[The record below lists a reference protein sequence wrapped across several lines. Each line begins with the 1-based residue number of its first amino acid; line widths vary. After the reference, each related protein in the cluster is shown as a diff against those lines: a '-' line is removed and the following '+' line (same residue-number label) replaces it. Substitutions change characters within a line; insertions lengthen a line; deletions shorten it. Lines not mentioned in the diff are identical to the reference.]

1 MARYI
6 AIASSSKIFY
16 LVYLTHY
23 NNTMSKNK
31 GIHFEVSERK
41 VLLRIFDIVSVLLS
55 LEIVGYY
62 FRFDYFLVTKEQW
75 LWSLV
80 LGFYLTA
87 FGTVFELYDLK
98 QSSKLDTTFKNIVI
112 TVSVTV
118 LFYLFT
124 PIVTPVLPDHRLE
137 IVYFYLSIVAAIF
150 AWRYT
155 YVTFIAS
162 PRFYKKVI
170 VLGEV
175 SNIENLVKAF
185 STSDPNYKIVGYI
198 NSNISSNETVKFKG
212 LKEFSAGNLQK
223 TIRDEG
229 ISEIVIAINDSET
242 ITPYLYNELTHL
254 IEKGFT
260 IREYT
265 QVFEEITKRVPVQF
279 VGKDFYKYF
288 PFSRSNQ
295 NKLYMFYH
303 RLMDIVC
310 SIFGILIG
318 IILLPFVIIGNLIGN
333 KGKLFYMQT
342 RVGKNGK
349 SFNIYKFR
357 TMVQDAEKDGM
368 KWADKND
375 ARVTTFGRFLRR
387 SRLDEIPQFINVL
400 KGDMSIIGPR
410 PERPLFVK
418 ELSKVIPFYETRHTI
433 KPGLSGWAQVN
444 SRYGSSIED
453 SLVKLQYDLYYIK
466 HRSFFLDVN
475 IIVKTLSTM
484 VYYRGQ

>member
-1 MARYI
+1 
-6 AIASSSKIFY
+6 
-16 LVYLTHY
+16 
-23 NNTMSKNK
+23 MSKNK
-31 GIHFEVSERK
+31 GIHFEISERK
-41 VLLRIFDIVSVLLS
+41 VLLRIFDILVVLLA
-55 LEIVGYY
+55 LELIGYY
-62 FRFDYFLVTKEQW
+62 FQFDYFLVTKEQW

-80 LGFYLTA
+80 LGFYLTV
-87 FGTVFELYDLK
+87 FGTIFELYNLK

-124 PIVTPVLPDHRLE
+124 PIITPVLPDHRLE
-137 IVYFYLSIVAAIF
+137 IVYFYLSIITAIF
-150 AWRYT
+150 IWRYT

-175 SNIENLVKAF
+175 SNIENLVNAF
-185 STSDPNYKIVGYI
+185 SISDPNYKIVGYI
-198 NSNISSNETVKFKG
+198 NSNVSSNENVKFKG

-223 TIRDEG
+223 TIREEG

-242 ITPYLYNELTHL
+242 ITPYTYNELTHL
-254 IEKGFT
+254 LEKGFI

-265 QVFEEITKRVPVQF
+265 QVFEEITKRIPVQF

-295 NKLYMFYH
+295 NKLYMLYH
-303 RLMDIVC
+303 RLMDLTC
-310 SIFGILIG
+310 SILGIVIG
-318 IILLPFVIIGNLIGN
+318 VLLLPLVLVGNLIGN
-333 KGKLFYMQT
+333 KGKLLYIQK
-342 RVGKNGK
+342 RVGKNGEP
-349 SFNIYKFR
+349 FNIYKFR
-357 TMVQDAEKDGM
+357 TMVKNAEKDGV

-375 ARVTTFGRFLRR
+375 HRVTSFGRFLRR

-410 PERPLFVK
+410 PERPFFVK
-418 ELSKVIPFYETRHTI
+418 ELSRVIPFYETRHTI

-444 SRYGSSIED
+444 SRYGASIED

-466 HRSFFLDVN
+466 HRSFFLDIN

>member
-1 MARYI
+1 ME
-6 AIASSSKIFY
+6 K
-16 LVYLTHY
+16 
-23 NNTMSKNK
+23 KK
-31 GIHFEVSERK
+31 GIHFEISERK
-41 VLLRIFDIVSVLLS
+41 VLLRIFDILAALLA
-55 LEIVGYY
+55 LELIGYY
-62 FRFDYFLVTKEQW
+62 FQFDYFLVTKKQW

-80 LGFYLTA
+80 LGFYLTV
-87 FGTVFELYDLK
+87 FGTIFELYNLK

-124 PIVTPVLPDHRLE
+124 PIITPVLPDHRIE
-137 IVYFYLSIVAAIF
+137 IVYFYLAIIIVIF
-150 AWRYT
+150 MWRYA

-198 NSNISSNETVKFKG
+198 NSNISSNENVKFKG
-212 LKEFSAGNLQK
+212 LKEFSAGNLKK
-223 TIRDEG
+223 TIREEG

-242 ITPYLYNELTHL
+242 ITPYIYNELTHL
-254 IEKGFT
+254 LEKGFT

-265 QVFEEITKRVPVQF
+265 QVFEEITKRIPVQF

-295 NKLYMFYH
+295 NKLYILYH
-303 RLMDIVC
+303 RLMDLICALLGIV
-310 SIFGILIG
+310 IG
-318 IILLPFVIIGNLIGN
+318 IIFLPLVLLGNLIGN
-333 KGKLFYMQT
+333 KGKLLYIQT

-349 SFNIYKFR
+349 PFKIYKFR
-357 TMVQDAEKDGM
+357 TMVKNAEKDGV

-375 ARVTTFGRFLRR
+375 HRVTSFGRFLRR

-410 PERPLFVK
+410 PERPFFVK

-466 HRSFFLDVN
+466 HRSFFLDIN

-484 VYYRGQ
+484 LYYRGQ

>member
-1 MARYI
+1 ME
-6 AIASSSKIFY
+6 K
-16 LVYLTHY
+16 
-23 NNTMSKNK
+23 KK
-31 GIHFEVSERK
+31 GIHFEISERK
-41 VLLRIFDIVSVLLS
+41 VILRIFDILAALLA
-55 LEIVGYY
+55 LELIGYY
-62 FRFDYFLVTKEQW
+62 FQFDYFLVTKKQW

-80 LGFYLTA
+80 LWFYLTV
-87 FGTVFELYDLK
+87 FGTIFELYNLK

-124 PIVTPVLPDHRLE
+124 PIITPVLPDHRIE
-137 IVYFYLSIVAAIF
+137 IVYFYLAIIIVIF
-150 AWRYT
+150 MWRYA

-198 NSNISSNETVKFKG
+198 NSNISSNENVKFKG
-212 LKEFSAGNLQK
+212 LKEFSAGNLKK
-223 TIRDEG
+223 TIREEG

-242 ITPYLYNELTHL
+242 ITPYIYNELTHL
-254 IEKGFT
+254 LEKGFT

-265 QVFEEITKRVPVQF
+265 QVFEEITKRIPVQF
-279 VGKDFYKYF
+279 VGKDCYKYF

-295 NKLYMFYH
+295 NKLYMLYH
-303 RLMDIVC
+303 RLMDLICALLGIV
-310 SIFGILIG
+310 IG
-318 IILLPFVIIGNLIGN
+318 IIFLPLVLLGNLIGN
-333 KGKLFYMQT
+333 KGKLLYVQT

-349 SFNIYKFR
+349 PFKIYKFR
-357 TMVQDAEKDGM
+357 TMVNNAEKDGV

-375 ARVTTFGRFLRR
+375 HRVTSFGRFLRR

-410 PERPLFVK
+410 PERPFFVK

-466 HRSFFLDVN
+466 HRSFFLDIN

>member
-1 MARYI
+1 MA
-6 AIASSSKIFY
+6 
-16 LVYLTHY
+16 
-23 NNTMSKNK
+23 KNK
-31 GIHFEVSERK
+31 GIHFEISERK
-41 VLLRIFDIVSVLLS
+41 VLLRIFDILAALLA
-55 LEIVGYY
+55 LELIGYY
-62 FRFDYFLVTKEQW
+62 FQFDYFLVTKKQW

-80 LGFYLTA
+80 LGFYLTV
-87 FGTVFELYDLK
+87 FGTIFELYNLK

-124 PIVTPVLPDHRLE
+124 PIITPVLPDHRIE
-137 IVYFYLSIVAAIF
+137 IVYFYLAIIIVIF
-150 AWRYT
+150 MWRYA

-198 NSNISSNETVKFKG
+198 NSNISSNENVKFKG
-212 LKEFSAGNLQK
+212 LKEFSAGNLKK
-223 TIRDEG
+223 TIREEG

-242 ITPYLYNELTHL
+242 ITPYIYNELTHL
-254 IEKGFT
+254 LEKGFT

-265 QVFEEITKRVPVQF
+265 QVFEEITKRIPVQF

-295 NKLYMFYH
+295 NKLYILYH
-303 RLMDIVC
+303 RLMDLICALLGIV
-310 SIFGILIG
+310 IG
-318 IILLPFVIIGNLIGN
+318 IIFLPLVLLGNLIGN
-333 KGKLFYMQT
+333 KGKLLYIQT

-349 SFNIYKFR
+349 PFKIYKFR
-357 TMVQDAEKDGM
+357 TMVKNAEKDGV

-375 ARVTTFGRFLRR
+375 HRVTSFGRFLRR

-410 PERPLFVK
+410 PERPFFVK

-466 HRSFFLDVN
+466 HRSFFLDIN

-484 VYYRGQ
+484 LYYRGQ

>member
-1 MARYI
+1 
-6 AIASSSKIFY
+6 
-16 LVYLTHY
+16 
-23 NNTMSKNK
+23 MSNKK
-31 GIHFEVSERK
+31 GIHFEISERK
-41 VLLRIFDIVSVLLS
+41 ILLRVFDILSALLA
-55 LEIVGYY
+55 LELIGYY
-62 FRFDYFLVTKEQW
+62 FQFDYFLVTKEQW
-75 LWSLV
+75 IWSLV
-80 LGFYLTA
+80 LAFYLTA

-124 PIVTPVLPDHRLE
+124 PIVTPVLPNHRLE
-137 IVYFYLSIVAAIF
+137 IVYFFLSIIAAIF
-150 AWRYT
+150 AWRYA

-175 SNIENLVKAF
+175 SNIENLVNAF

-198 NSNISSNETVKFKG
+198 NSNVSSNENVKFKG

-223 TIRDEG
+223 TIREEG
-229 ISEIVIAINDSET
+229 ISEIVIAINDSDT
-242 ITPYLYNELTHL
+242 ITPYTYNELTHL
-254 IEKGFT
+254 LEKGFI

-265 QVFEEITKRVPVQF
+265 QVFEEITKRIPVQF

-295 NKLYMFYH
+295 NKLYMLYH
-303 RLMDIVC
+303 RLMDLVC
-310 SIFGILIG
+310 SVLGIAIGIL
-318 IILLPFVIIGNLIGN
+318 LLPLVLVGNLIGN
-333 KGKLFYMQT
+333 RGKLLYVQT

-349 SFNIYKFR
+349 PFKIFKFR
-357 TMVQDAEKDGM
+357 TMVKNAEKDGI

-375 ARVTTFGRFLRR
+375 IRITSFGRFLRR
-387 SRLDEIPQFINVL
+387 SRLDEIPQFINVF

-410 PERPLFVK
+410 PERPFFVK
-418 ELSKVIPFYETRHTI
+418 ELSKSIPFYETRHTI

-444 SRYGSSIED
+444 SRYGASVED

-466 HRSFFLDVN
+466 HRSFFLDIN

>member
-1 MARYI
+1 
-6 AIASSSKIFY
+6 
-16 LVYLTHY
+16 
-23 NNTMSKNK
+23 MSKKK
-31 GIHFEVSERK
+31 GIHFEISERK
-41 VLLRIFDIVSVLLS
+41 VLLRVFDILAALLA
-55 LEIVGYY
+55 LELIGYY
-62 FRFDYFLVTKEQW
+62 FQFDYFLVTKEQW

-80 LGFYLTA
+80 LGSYLTV
-87 FGTVFELYDLK
+87 FGTIFELYNLK

-124 PIVTPVLPDHRLE
+124 PIITPVLPDHRIE
-137 IVYFYLSIVAAIF
+137 IVYFYLAIIIVIF
-150 AWRYT
+150 MWRYA

-198 NSNISSNETVKFKG
+198 NSNISSNENVKFKG
-212 LKEFSAGNLQK
+212 LKEFSAGNLKK
-223 TIRDEG
+223 TIREEG

-242 ITPYLYNELTHL
+242 ITPYIYNELTHL
-254 IEKGFT
+254 LEKGFT

-265 QVFEEITKRVPVQF
+265 QVFEEITKRIPVQF

-295 NKLYMFYH
+295 NKLYMLYH
-303 RLMDIVC
+303 RLMDLVCALLGIV
-310 SIFGILIG
+310 IG
-318 IILLPFVIIGNLIGN
+318 IIFLPLVLLGNLIGN
-333 KGKLFYMQT
+333 KGKLLYIQT

-349 SFNIYKFR
+349 PFKIYKFR
-357 TMVQDAEKDGM
+357 TMVKNAEKDGV

-375 ARVTTFGRFLRR
+375 HRVTSFGRFLRR

-410 PERPLFVK
+410 PERPFFVK

-466 HRSFFLDVN
+466 HRSFFLDIN

>member
-1 MARYI
+1 ME
-6 AIASSSKIFY
+6 K
-16 LVYLTHY
+16 
-23 NNTMSKNK
+23 KK
-31 GIHFEVSERK
+31 GIHFEISERK
-41 VLLRIFDIVSVLLS
+41 VLLRIFDILAALLA
-55 LEIVGYY
+55 LELIGYY
-62 FRFDYFLVTKEQW
+62 FQFDYFLVTKKQW

-80 LGFYLTA
+80 LGFYLTV
-87 FGTVFELYDLK
+87 FGTIFELYNLK

-124 PIVTPVLPDHRLE
+124 PIITPVLPDHRIE
-137 IVYFYLSIVAAIF
+137 IVYFYLAIIIVIF
-150 AWRYT
+150 MWRYA

-198 NSNISSNETVKFKG
+198 NSNISSNENVKFKG
-212 LKEFSAGNLQK
+212 LKEFSAGNLKK
-223 TIRDEG
+223 TIREEG

-242 ITPYLYNELTHL
+242 ITPYIYNELTHL
-254 IEKGFT
+254 LEKGFT

-265 QVFEEITKRVPVQF
+265 QVFEEITKRIPVQF

-295 NKLYMFYH
+295 NKLYMLYH
-303 RLMDIVC
+303 RLMDLICALLGIV
-310 SIFGILIG
+310 IG
-318 IILLPFVIIGNLIGN
+318 IIFLPLVLLGNLIGN
-333 KGKLFYMQT
+333 KGKLLYVQT

-349 SFNIYKFR
+349 PFKIYKFR
-357 TMVQDAEKDGM
+357 TMVNNAEKDGV

-375 ARVTTFGRFLRR
+375 HRVTSFGRFLRR

-410 PERPLFVK
+410 PERPFFVK

-466 HRSFFLDVN
+466 HRSFFLDIN

>member
-1 MARYI
+1 ME
-6 AIASSSKIFY
+6 K
-16 LVYLTHY
+16 
-23 NNTMSKNK
+23 KK
-31 GIHFEVSERK
+31 GIHFEISERK
-41 VLLRIFDIVSVLLS
+41 VLLRIFDILAALLA
-55 LEIVGYY
+55 LELIGYY
-62 FRFDYFLVTKEQW
+62 FQFDYFLVTKKQW

-80 LGFYLTA
+80 LGFYLTV
-87 FGTVFELYDLK
+87 FGTIFELYNLK

-124 PIVTPVLPDHRLE
+124 PIITPVLPDHRIE
-137 IVYFYLSIVAAIF
+137 IVYFYLAIIIVIF
-150 AWRYT
+150 MWRYA

-198 NSNISSNETVKFKG
+198 NSNISSNKNVKFKG
-212 LKEFSAGNLQK
+212 LKEFSAGNLKK
-223 TIRDEG
+223 TIREEG

-242 ITPYLYNELTHL
+242 ITPYIYNELTHL
-254 IEKGFT
+254 LEKGFT

-265 QVFEEITKRVPVQF
+265 QVFEEITKRIPVQF

-295 NKLYMFYH
+295 NKLYMLYH
-303 RLMDIVC
+303 RLMDLICALLGIV
-310 SIFGILIG
+310 IG
-318 IILLPFVIIGNLIGN
+318 IIFLPLVLLGNLIGN
-333 KGKLFYMQT
+333 KGKLLYVQT

-349 SFNIYKFR
+349 PFKIYKFR
-357 TMVQDAEKDGM
+357 TMVNNAEKDGV

-375 ARVTTFGRFLRR
+375 HRVTSFGRFLRR

-410 PERPLFVK
+410 PERPFFVK

-466 HRSFFLDVN
+466 HRSFFLDIN

>member
-1 MARYI
+1 M
-6 AIASSSKIFY
+6 K
-16 LVYLTHY
+16 
-23 NNTMSKNK
+23 KEK
-31 GIHFEVSERK
+31 GIHFEISERK
-41 VLLRIFDIVSVLLS
+41 VLLRIFDILAALLA
-55 LEIVGYY
+55 LELIGYY
-62 FRFDYFLVTKEQW
+62 FQFDYFLVTKKQW

-80 LGFYLTA
+80 LGFYLTV
-87 FGTVFELYDLK
+87 FGTIFELYNLK

-124 PIVTPVLPDHRLE
+124 PIITPVLPDHRIE
-137 IVYFYLSIVAAIF
+137 IVYFYLAIIIVIF
-150 AWRYT
+150 MWRYA

-198 NSNISSNETVKFKG
+198 NSNISSNENVKFKG
-212 LKEFSAGNLQK
+212 LKEFSAGNLKK
-223 TIRDEG
+223 TIREEG

-242 ITPYLYNELTHL
+242 ITPYIYNELTHL
-254 IEKGFT
+254 LEKGFT

-265 QVFEEITKRVPVQF
+265 QVFEEITKRIPVQF

-295 NKLYMFYH
+295 NKLYMLYH
-303 RLMDIVC
+303 RLMDLICALLGIV
-310 SIFGILIG
+310 IG
-318 IILLPFVIIGNLIGN
+318 IILLPLVLLGNLIGN
-333 KGKLFYMQT
+333 KGKLLYVQT

-349 SFNIYKFR
+349 PFKIYKFR
-357 TMVQDAEKDGM
+357 TMVKNAEKDGV

-375 ARVTTFGRFLRR
+375 HRVTSFGRFLRR

-410 PERPLFVK
+410 PERPFFVK

-466 HRSFFLDVN
+466 HRSFFLDIN

>member
-1 MARYI
+1 ME
-6 AIASSSKIFY
+6 K
-16 LVYLTHY
+16 
-23 NNTMSKNK
+23 KK
-31 GIHFEVSERK
+31 GIHFEISERK
-41 VLLRIFDIVSVLLS
+41 VLLRIFDILAALLA
-55 LEIVGYY
+55 LELIGYY
-62 FRFDYFLVTKEQW
+62 FQFDYFLVTKKQW

-80 LGFYLTA
+80 LGFYLTV
-87 FGTVFELYDLK
+87 FGTIFELYNLK

-124 PIVTPVLPDHRLE
+124 PIITPVLPDHRIE
-137 IVYFYLSIVAAIF
+137 IVYFYLAIIIVIF
-150 AWRYT
+150 MWRYA

-198 NSNISSNETVKFKG
+198 NSNISSNENVKFKG
-212 LKEFSAGNLQK
+212 LKEFSAGNLKK
-223 TIRDEG
+223 TIREEG

-242 ITPYLYNELTHL
+242 ITPYIYNELTHL
-254 IEKGFT
+254 LEKGFT

-265 QVFEEITKRVPVQF
+265 QLFEEITKRIPVQF

-295 NKLYMFYH
+295 NKLYMLYH
-303 RLMDIVC
+303 RLMDLICALLGIV
-310 SIFGILIG
+310 IG
-318 IILLPFVIIGNLIGN
+318 IIFLPLVLLGNLIGN
-333 KGKLFYMQT
+333 KGKLLYVQT

-349 SFNIYKFR
+349 PFKIYKFR
-357 TMVQDAEKDGM
+357 TMVKNAEKDGV

-375 ARVTTFGRFLRR
+375 HRVTSFGRFLRR

-410 PERPLFVK
+410 PERPFFVK

-466 HRSFFLDVN
+466 HRSFFLDIN

>member
-1 MARYI
+1 
-6 AIASSSKIFY
+6 
-16 LVYLTHY
+16 
-23 NNTMSKNK
+23 MSKSK
-31 GIHFEVSERK
+31 GIHFEISERK
-41 VLLRIFDIVSVLLS
+41 VLLRIFDILSALLA
-55 LEIVGYY
+55 LEVVGYY
-62 FRFDYFLVTKEQW
+62 FQFDYFLVTKEQW

-80 LGFYLTA
+80 LAFYLTA

-98 QSSKLDTTFKNIVI
+98 QSSKLDTTFKNTVI

-124 PIVTPVLPDHRLE
+124 PIVTPVLPNQRLE
-137 IVYFYLSIVAAIF
+137 ILYFFLSVIAAIF
-150 AWRYT
+150 AWRYA

-175 SNIENLVKAF
+175 SNIENLVNAF
-185 STSDPNYKIVGYI
+185 SISDPNYKIVGYI
-198 NSNISSNETVKFKG
+198 NSNVSSNENVKFKG

-223 TIRDEG
+223 TIREEG

-303 RLMDIVC
+303 RLMDLVC
-310 SIFGILIG
+310 SVLGIAVG
-318 IILLPFVIIGNLIGN
+318 VTLLPFVLIGNLIGN
-333 KGKLFYMQT
+333 KGKLLYVQT
-342 RVGKNGK
+342 RIGKNGK
-349 SFNIYKFR
+349 PFKIYKFR
-357 TMVQDAEKDGM
+357 TMIQDAEKDGM

-387 SRLDEIPQFINVL
+387 SRLDEIPQFINVF

-410 PERPLFVK
+410 PERPFFVK

-444 SRYGSSIED
+444 SRYGASIED

-466 HRSFFLDVN
+466 HRSFFLDIN